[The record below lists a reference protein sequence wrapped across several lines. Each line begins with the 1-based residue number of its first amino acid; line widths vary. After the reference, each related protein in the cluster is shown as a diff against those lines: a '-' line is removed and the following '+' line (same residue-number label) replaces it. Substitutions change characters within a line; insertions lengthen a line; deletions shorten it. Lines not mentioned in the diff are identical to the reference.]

1 MFSGLLW
8 ILVCRAFFGKP
19 PPCSSRS
26 KIGTIELGSSGG
38 WHYQQLD
45 GGEKM
50 SLEPITI
57 SVNTDVANAYRI
69 ASEEE
74 RRKLDLLVSLRLR
87 DATRTQSSL
96 KQIMTEISQNAQE
109 RGLTPDILQSILN
122 ES

>member
-1 MFSGLLW
+1 
-8 ILVCRAFFGKP
+8 
-19 PPCSSRS
+19 
-26 KIGTIELGSSGG
+26 
-38 WHYQQLD
+38 
-45 GGEKM
+45 M